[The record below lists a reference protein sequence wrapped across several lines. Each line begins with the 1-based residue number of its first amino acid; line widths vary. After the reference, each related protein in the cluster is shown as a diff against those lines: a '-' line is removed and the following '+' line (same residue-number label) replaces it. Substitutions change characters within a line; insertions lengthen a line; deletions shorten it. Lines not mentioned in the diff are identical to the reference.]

1 MRSPGKWI
9 SCLVGLMLFSPER
22 DAEALGLS
30 GLGLKVG
37 VDLTQ
42 EKEVI
47 VVDGASFDTASL
59 VLGGYLDLGEVFM
72 ERLHLVPG
80 VDLVLRDQQR
90 TYSTSADFRY
100 YFTQGGKT
108 AGYAGLGLG
117 AHILRSAFHG
127 EDDVKATLNV
137 PLGFQRS
144 LGGSLLWLGELKLL
158 IGDQAND
165 SSFRVSVGLVFGK
178 SVE

>member
-1 MRSPGKWI
+1 MGSPGKWVL
-9 SCLVGLMLFSPER
+9 CLVGLILFSPER
-22 DAEALGLS
+22 DAEALGLA

-72 ERLHLVPG
+72 EKLHLVPG
-80 VDLVLRDQQR
+80 VDVVLQDQQR
-90 TYSTSADFRY
+90 IYSMSGDFRY
-100 YFTQGGKT
+100 YLARGGKT
-108 AGYAGLGLG
+108 TGFVGLGLG
-117 AHILRSAFHG
+117 THILRSAIHG
-127 EDDVKATLNV
+127 EDDTKVTLNV

-144 LGGSLLWLGELKLL
+144 LGGNLLWFGELKLL